1 MCEKEQRGW
10 EKSCGTS
17 TIEAAVS
24 NERSSGTSDGPSVKW
39 SSRHANSLDQW
50 IPRILPV
57 LEPAIR
63 SDVRVVVDGSSN
75 RRYFLFER
83 IQLHERGMGAGNCKS
98 FLRKVVAV
106 PRYGQGH

>member
-1 MCEKEQRGW
+1 MV
-10 EKSCGTS
+10 
-17 TIEAAVS
+17 EAAVS

-63 SDVRVVVDGSSN
+63 SDVRVVVGGLSN
-75 RRYFLFER
+75 R
-83 IQLHERGMGAGNCKS
+83 
-98 FLRKVVAV
+98 
-106 PRYGQGH
+106 